1 MGVSTGSNDED
12 LLNGVNG
19 NGEGLSGWWEGG
31 FIPQVACEQFS
42 WFNTCYHDTGLF
54 GIYGWCDPSVIRS
67 TFEELMFGMCR
78 LWHSIT
84 DEEIN
89 LWKRNLK
96 HMMIVSMDG
105 TTWLWEDIGRQL
117 LVYGRRISKREM
129 DARIDAI
136 DREEVMRV
144 ARKYIHNRP
153 LALTALGPIHD
164 MPSFDEIK
172 ALNRMAPA
180 S

>member
-1 MGVSTGSNDED
+1 MGVSTSGED
-12 LLNGVNG
+12 GGLLNSDGTTTIVDGDN
-19 NGEGLSGWWEGG
+19 NSLSGGG

-129 DARIDAI
+129 D
-136 DREEVMRV
+136 V
-144 ARKYIHNRP
+144 
-153 LALTALGPIHD
+153 
-164 MPSFDEIK
+164 SFMFCIK
-172 ALNRMAPA
+172 TRNLCNLY
-180 S
+180 